1 MSYIYISQ
9 YKQLK
14 FMKSFKI
21 SAKITNRDTEALK
34 EYLRCVSLIDMLTP
48 EEELEL
54 ATKSIKGDEDAINE
68 LVSRNLRFVIS
79 VAKHYK
85 SSSTPLLDLINE
97 GNIGLIKAAH
107 KFDPENT
114 KGKNGKN
121 MKFISYA
128 VWWVR
133 KTILEYLATNGRMV
147 RLPHNKLS
155 DLSKL
160 DKKISDLEQRECRS
174 IDIQEVIQELG
185 DDSSRDKLEL
195 LDVLGTYSMDSLDR
209 EIGGDEGK
217 TTLGELMADDTFKST
232 DYLINEYDVKNEVDR
247 MLNTLDTKSKRVIIA
262 MYGLDGTLPMTL
274 AEVGLEFGVTRE
286 TIRQIKEKTLTKLKA
301 KLDNSTLKSI
311 FQG

>member
-160 DKKISDLEQRECRS
+160 DKKISDLEQRECRN

-217 TTLGELMADDTFKST
+217 TTLGELMADNTFEST
-232 DYLINEYDVKNEVDR
+232 DHLVNEYDVKNEVDR
-247 MLNTLDTKSKRVIIA
+247 MLNTLDAKSKRVIIA

-274 AEVGLEFGVTRE
+274 AEVGVEFGVTRE

>member
-1 MSYIYISQ
+1 
-9 YKQLK
+9 
-14 FMKSFKI
+14 MKSFKI

-34 EYLRCVSLIDMLTP
+34 EYLRCVSLIEMLTP
-48 EEELEL
+48 EEEFEL
-54 ATKSIKGDEDAINE
+54 SMKSTKGDEVAINE
-68 LVSRNLRFVIS
+68 LVLRNLRFVIS

-85 SSSTPLLDLINE
+85 SASTPLLDLINE

-114 KGKNGKN
+114 KGSNGKN

-133 KTILEYLATNGRMV
+133 KTILEYLMVNGRMV

-160 DKKISDLEQRECRS
+160 DKKVSEMEQRECRH
-174 IDIQEVIQELG
+174 IDIQEVIEEFG
-185 DDSSRDKLEL
+185 NESAKDKDKLEL

-232 DYLINEYDVKNEVDR
+232 DHLVNEFDVKNEVDR
-247 MLNTLDTKSKRVIIA
+247 MLNTLNAKTKRIIIA
-262 MYGLDGTLPMTL
+262 LYGLDGTLPMTL
-274 AEVGLEFGVTRE
+274 AEVGLEFGVTSE
-286 TIRQIKEKTLTKLKA
+286 SIRQIKEKTLKKLKI
-301 KLDNSTLKSI
+301 KLDNSTLKSV
-311 FQG
+311 FNG

>member
-1 MSYIYISQ
+1 
-9 YKQLK
+9 
-14 FMKSFKI
+14 MKSFKI

-232 DYLINEYDVKNEVDR
+232 DHLVNEYDVKNEVDR
-247 MLNTLDTKSKRVIIA
+247 MLNTLDAKSKRVIIA

-274 AEVGLEFGVTRE
+274 AEVGVEFGVTRE